1 MLTRYMFVLLLV
13 FSCLNAEETISKR
26 TLTMQSV
33 EGIELQF
40 SADTFV
46 GDNSYIVVK
55 NENEELA
62 RFAGKTAASQKL
74 LVLGNFVD
82 VHITTDTEDNYHID
96 FVYTR
101 AVDYLEVTPRI
112 RLGQFGEL
120 RDRDL
125 KDELYNLVKGHTSL
139 GYTSARTRMFSEID
153 NRSGYV
159 DCVYTDLVMQTKG
172 IPDHTVMNTEHTW
185 PKSRGAKSE
194 PAKSDLHHLFPTDS
208 KANSRRSSYYFG
220 SVVDIVWQD
229 GESLLGRDSGGFTV
243 FTPPRSH
250 RGDVARALFYFSIR
264 YRKEIPSFE
273 ERILKEWHRD
283 DPVDQ
288 KEVARNDGISR
299 YQKNRNPFIDDSSL
313 VDRISDF

>member
-1 MLTRYMFVLLLV
+1 MLTRYLFVLLLV
-13 FSCLNAEETISKR
+13 IGCLSAEETVSKR
-26 TLTMQSV
+26 IITMQSV

-46 GDNSYIVVK
+46 ADDSYIVVK
-55 NENEELA
+55 DKSEELA
-62 RFAGKTAASQKL
+62 RFAGKEAANQKM
-74 LVLGNFVD
+74 LVFGNFVD
-82 VHITTDTEDNYHID
+82 VHITADAEANYHID
-96 FVYTR
+96 FTYTR
-101 AVDYLEVTPRI
+101 AVDYLEVTPRTYSS
-112 RLGQFGEL
+112 RLADL

-125 KDELYNLVKGHTSL
+125 KDELYNLVNGHTSL
-139 GYTSARTRMFSEID
+139 GYTAARTRMFSEID

-220 SVVDIVWQD
+220 VVVNIEWQD
-229 GESLLGRDSGGFTV
+229 GESLLGKDAGGFTV

-288 KEVARNDGISR
+288 KEVARNDDISR